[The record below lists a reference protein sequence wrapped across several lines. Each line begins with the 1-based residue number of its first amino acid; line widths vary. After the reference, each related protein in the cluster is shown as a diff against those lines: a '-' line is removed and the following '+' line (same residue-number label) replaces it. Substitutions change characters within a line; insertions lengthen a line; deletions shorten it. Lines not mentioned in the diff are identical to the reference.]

1 MREITLDDVAAGAA
15 GPGRPT
21 TAVGGAGD
29 RWQGLR
35 TLTRARL
42 LVASLALPIGVLFRP
57 EAGEAAWWVL
67 GWALLAVGVLSTLF
81 WLGVRLKRGLG
92 VQTYLQI
99 TSDLTLVT
107 WLSARTGGRDSQFVL
122 FFALVV
128 LSAGLVGRVAG
139 GVFAATVACA
149 VLLLLPLLATLLHA
163 SPASTLRA
171 TLPAP
176 GMFIA
181 FLVLM
186 GVLSGVLGHRVQNAR
201 VELARTAQELARV
214 RVDNDLILRHLTT
227 GVLTV
232 DGGGRV
238 AFVNPAAEQV
248 LGLSAAR

>member
-1 MREITLDDVAAGAA
+1 MPELTLDGVRPEPE
-15 GPGRPT
+15 GPGRPS
-21 TAVGGAGD
+21 AAGGAGD

-67 GWALLAVGVLSTLF
+67 GWALLAVGVLSVMF
-81 WLGVRLKRGLG
+81 WLGVRLRRGLG

-128 LSAGLVGRVAG
+128 LTGGLVGRLAG
-139 GVFAATVACA
+139 GVFAAAIACG
-149 VLLLLPLLATLLHA
+149 VILLLPWFAALLHA
-163 SPASTLRA
+163 SPASSLRA

-176 GMFIA
+176 GTYIA

-186 GVLSGVLGHRVQNAR
+186 GVLSGVLGHRVQNDP
-201 VELARTAQELARV
+201 EP
-214 RVDNDLILRHLTT
+214 
-227 GVLTV
+227 G
-232 DGGGRV
+232 
-238 AFVNPAAEQV
+238 AAIPPRKQ
-248 LGLSAAR
+248 AIQ